1 MMNHA
6 FILLVFIASAAIAQV
21 APPEEPSTITLGDI
35 KLEQGK
41 LPGSERVWTK
51 IIIGFASSERWS
63 DGLLLSA
70 MVALESEGR
79 VRIANGDLRFANI
92 PAGTH
97 NAIFYLTPNA
107 VARFGNPV
115 AIRIMAFAK
124 DREVGEKVW
133 QNPRSASFNQWEVSN
148 VYAGILLPLHRT
160 PWLLIDYDRSPDVV
174 TP

>member
-1 MMNHA
+1 MNRI
-6 FILLVFIASAAIAQV
+6 FTLLVVIASTVTAQV
-21 APPEEPSTITLGDI
+21 APTPEPTTITLGDI
-35 KLEQGK
+35 KLEQAK

-51 IIIGFASSERWS
+51 IIVSFTSSERWS

-92 PAGTH
+92 PAGAH

-107 VARFGNPV
+107 AARFGNPV
-115 AIRIMAFAK
+115 AIRIMAFAR
-124 DREVGEKVW
+124 DREIGEQLWK
-133 QNPRSASFNQWEVSN
+133 NPAATSFDQWEASN

-160 PWLLIDYDRSPDVV
+160 PWLLMDYDRSPDVV